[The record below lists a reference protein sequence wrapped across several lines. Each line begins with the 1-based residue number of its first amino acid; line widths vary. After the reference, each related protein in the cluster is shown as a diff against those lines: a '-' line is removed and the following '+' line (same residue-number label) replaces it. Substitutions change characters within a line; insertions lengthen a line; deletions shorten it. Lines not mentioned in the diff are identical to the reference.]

1 MMQDFYSVLDRFG
14 SLYPS
19 KHSSWWRRTEDVLSV
34 TFFCLQRRLEYI
46 LRTSSRHNFKAS
58 SWRRLQ
64 EDVFKTSSRR
74 LGRRLEDVLKLCFEG
89 ILKTSWRRLAKTSWR
104 RFWKTYCKHAL
115 KTSWRRQIV
124 TLKTSS
130 RRLTDVLE
138 NTKCLLGHRKV
149 NFTQKW
155 LAILDKALE
164 TFSRFG
170 LVSLHDRVNVQDVS
184 RLAEQLKT

>member
-1 MMQDFYSVLDRFG
+1 MCLTVLGRCTPANIRLG
-14 SLYPS
+14 
-19 KHSSWWRRTEDVLSV
+19 EDVLSV

-58 SWRRLQ
+58 SWRRL
-64 EDVFKTSSRR
+64 
-74 LGRRLEDVLKLCFEG
+74 GRRLEDVLKLCFEG
-89 ILKTSWRRLAKTSWR
+89 IFKTSWRRLAKTSWR

-149 NFTQKW
+149 NFTQKL

-164 TFSRFG
+164 SFSRFG